1 MATTT
6 TTSKRKKPASASKA
20 AKATKKTK
28 TAKVTKP
35 AKTAAANTETSKSSR
50 KAPLTPLER
59 IRSLHLSSAVVYTL
73 FAGVVI
79 GFVSMAQTAITLTI
93 SARDEFAGQDHVVL
107 GTAHEVLYNI
117 DPKYVL
123 VASLL
128 VSALVSIFLATKL
141 RTRYEAT
148 LAGRIS
154 GFRWVSFGLSAALTV
169 VFLNLLVGVND
180 ISTLKLSASAMFF
193 AAAFSWVA
201 ERDNAKARKPRWLAY
216 ILAWVAGLAAFAPIL
231 GSLIGTTIWGAE
243 RFGWHVYAATSVIVL
258 GYVVMAIAAA
268 NVLKAGANGRAYTG
282 IEEAYLRADLFVK
295 FLVVL
300 IILTALQ

>member
-6 TTSKRKKPASASKA
+6 SKSKKPASASKA
-20 AKATKKTK
+20 AKVTKKTK
-28 TAKVTKP
+28 TKKVTKP
-35 AKTAAANTETSKSSR
+35 AKTAAAKTTTSSR

-79 GFVSMAQTAITLTI
+79 GFVSMAQSAITLTI
-93 SARDEFAGQDHVVL
+93 SARDEFAGQDKVVL

-128 VSALVSIFLATKL
+128 VSAVLSLFLATKL
-141 RTRYEAT
+141 RARYEAT

-154 GFRWVSFGLSAALTV
+154 GFRWMSFGLSAALTV

-180 ISTLKLSASAMFF
+180 ISMLKLSAGAMLL
-193 AAAFSWVA
+193 AAVLSWVA
-201 ERDNAKARKPRWLAY
+201 ERDNAKARQPRWLAY
-216 ILAWVAGLAAFAPIL
+216 IFAWVAGLMAFAPIF
-231 GSLIGTTIWGAE
+231 GSLAGTSIWGME
-243 RFGWHVYAATSVIVL
+243 RFGWHVYAVISVIVL

-268 NVLKAGANGRAYTG
+268 NVLKAGAAGRDYTG
-282 IEEAYLRADLFVK
+282 IEEAYLRADLLVK

>member
-6 TTSKRKKPASASKA
+6 SKSKKPASASKA
-20 AKATKKTK
+20 AKVTKKTK
-28 TAKVTKP
+28 TTKVTKP
-35 AKTAAANTETSKSSR
+35 AKTTAVKTTTSSSR

-79 GFVSMAQTAITLTI
+79 GFVSMAQSAITLTI
-93 SARDEFAGQDHVVL
+93 SARDEFAGQDKVVL

-128 VSALVSIFLATKL
+128 VSAVLSLFLATKL
-141 RTRYEAT
+141 RARYETT

-154 GFRWVSFGLSAALTV
+154 GFRWMSFGLSAALTV

-180 ISTLKLSASAMFF
+180 ISTLKLSAAAMLL
-193 AAAFSWVA
+193 AAVLSWVA
-201 ERDNAKARKPRWLAY
+201 ERDNAKARQPRWLAY
-216 ILAWVAGLAAFAPIL
+216 IFAWVAGLTAFAPIL
-231 GSLIGTTIWGAE
+231 GSLAGTSIWGME
-243 RFGWHVYAATSVIVL
+243 RFGWHVYAVIGVIVL

-268 NVLKAGANGRAYTG
+268 NVLKAGAAGRDYTG
-282 IEEAYLRADLFVK
+282 IEEAYLRADLLVK